1 MTDTLAPEFHAEL
14 TALFNADPA
23 VLSDPYPLY
32 AKLRDQPV
40 LHWNGIA
47 VVSRHAD
54 VLRVLRDPDVF
65 SARRHLGSRVA
76 NRRAELDAEGQAR
89 LQEVVDHEALWLT
102 QNDDPEHKRLR
113 GLANLAFT
121 RRRVADMRGMIEDLV
136 EELLGAARERGTMEF
151 VQEASFPLPL
161 LVISAMLGAPKED
174 AELIRGWS
182 DEIALA
188 IGTTYANL
196 DRAYEAVES
205 FRHYVAALIDS
216 RRGEPGTDL
225 FTVLVNAEQDG
236 ERLSRDELVAMFVL
250 LLFAGHETTTNLMS
264 NAVVALIRNPDQ
276 QQRLRDNPA
285 LIAGA
290 TEEFLRYCNSVH
302 AIHRV
307 ALADTEIGGVPVS
320 AGTTVR
326 IMLTAANH
334 DPAVFSDPET
344 MDITRQDVNKQV
356 GLGFG
361 IHTCLGAWLLRLETE
376 VLVKAMLE
384 FPVLDLDHETVPRPN
399 FLLAGPQAVQLRLR

>member
-1 MTDTLAPEFHAEL
+1 
-14 TALFNADPA
+14 
-23 VLSDPYPLY
+23 V
-32 AKLRDQPV
+32 
-40 LHWNGIA
+40 
-47 VVSRHAD
+47 
-54 VLRVLRDPDVF
+54 
-65 SARRHLGSRVA
+65 
-76 NRRAELDAEGQAR
+76 
-89 LQEVVDHEALWLT
+89 
-102 QNDDPEHKRLR
+102 
-113 GLANLAFT
+113 
-121 RRRVADMRGMIEDLV
+121 
-136 EELLGAARERGTMEF
+136 
-151 VQEASFPLPL
+151 
-161 LVISAMLGAPKED
+161 
-174 AELIRGWS
+174 
-182 DEIALA
+182 
-188 IGTTYANL
+188 
-196 DRAYEAVES
+196 
-205 FRHYVAALIDS
+205 VAALIDS